1 MTTSRKN
8 ATVLVVDD
16 DEAYVEAYANWLQ
29 DEYNVIV
36 ANGGGKALTQLDD
49 SVDVVLL
56 DRRMPELDGGQVL
69 KEIRKRQLDCRVA
82 LVTAVEP
89 EFNVVEMDFDEYLT
103 KPVSQHDLKQLIEQL
118 LIRDRF
124 SEAVQHG
131 FQLASKKSTLEASY
145 NAEELKSSKQYKTLL
160 DELAEVEEDIGK
172 SINDLIESD
181 QIIAA
186 YQDLKDFNTN

>member
-1 MTTSRKN
+1 M
-8 ATVLVVDD
+8 
-16 DEAYVEAYANWLQ
+16 
-29 DEYNVIV
+29 
-36 ANGGGKALTQLDD
+36 
-49 SVDVVLL
+49 DVVLL
-56 DRRMPELDGGQVL
+56 DRRMPELDGDKVL

-89 EFNVVEMDFDEYLT
+89 ELNIVEMDFDEYLT
-103 KPVSQHDLKQLIEQL
+103 KPVSQQDLKQLIEQL

-145 NAEELKSSKQYKTLL
+145 NAEELKSRSQYKTLL
-160 DELAEVEEDIGK
+160 DELSAVEEEIGK

-186 YQDLKDFNTN
+186 YQDLKDHHTN